1 MGAHEKKP
9 SHLGWLRGLLAL
21 LALAWLAREIWTN
34 GPELWAMESSGTWLL
49 VATGCLLLAFVGQ
62 VWAWQWNLAQLGGR
76 ASFAKLFRLYFTM
89 NMARYLP
96 GKVWS
101 LAGTVALGKRMG
113 LDPGILS
120 TSVFVGLVSSLASG
134 VVTGFSV
141 ALAFQY
147 ERLLNP
153 WLLIVP
159 VFALVAVLP
168 PVFRY
173 WSGLLYRRLRRK
185 GTPPYVQTAVLMRSL
200 LHFTGVWVAY
210 AAACGCLALAV
221 GTSPFGLYAAAFPL
235 AYLLG
240 YAAFFAPGGLG
251 VREGALVWLC
261 GGGVLAVAVSLWQRL
276 LLTLLEVVLFVFSVW
291 KGRHD

>member
-1 MGAHEKKP
+1 M
-9 SHLGWLRGLLAL
+9 RGLLAL
-21 LALAWLAREIWTN
+21 LALGWLAREIWTH
-34 GPELWAMESSGTWLL
+34 GPDLWAMESRGAWL
-49 VATGCLLLAFVGQ
+49 VAATGCLLLAFVGQ
-62 VWAWQWNLAQLGGR
+62 VWAWQWNLAELGAR
-76 ASFAKLFRLYFTM
+76 APFPKLFRVYFTM

-101 LAGTVALGKRMG
+101 LAGTVALGKRLG
-113 LDPGILS
+113 LDAGILS
-120 TSVFVGLVSSLASG
+120 TSIFVGLVSSLASG

-141 ALAFQY
+141 ALILQY
-147 ERLLNP
+147 DRLLNP

-159 VFALVAVLP
+159 VCALFAVLP
-168 PVFRY
+168 PVFRL
-173 WSGLLYRRLRRK
+173 WSGALYRRLRRN
-185 GTPPYVQTAVLMRSL
+185 GTPPEVRTAVLMRSL

-210 AAACGCLALAV
+210 GAACGCLALAV
-221 GTSPFGLYAAAFPL
+221 GASPFGLYAAAFPL

-261 GGGVLAVAVSLWQRL
+261 GGGALAVAVSLWQRL

-291 KGRHD
+291 RGRHD